1 MCLPEALAGAID
13 AREKLLGGNAAV
25 EPLGWVE
32 ADIAIAARL
41 AVVAEIAQEHLPA
54 TLAGFCKSQE
64 RVELAVLHPLAR
76 LRRPRLV
83 DEAAAE
89 RNIPRAIDHE
99 RLGWQAVTAGAASL
113 LVVGFDAGRHVHMQH
128 EAHIGL
134 VDAH

>member
-54 TLAGFCKSQE
+54 TLAGFCETQE
-64 RVELAVLHPLAR
+64 RIELAVLHPLAR
-76 LRRPRLV
+76 LGSLRLV

-89 RNIPRAIDHE
+89 RNILRAIDHE
-99 RLGWQAVTAGAASL
+99 RLGGEAVTAGATGL
-113 LVVGFDAGRHVHMQH
+113 LVIGFDAGRHIHM
-128 EAHIGL
+128 
-134 VDAH
+134 